1 MLSYQKKSLAVNK
14 KMLAWF
20 LLAEQQKLDLCKSL
34 SINDLGGGSK
44 RVRVSPCVATTYVGW
59 ILNILSSE

>member
-20 LLAEQQKLDLCKSL
+20 LLAKEKLDLCKSL